1 MRCSRPHSWGDARIE
16 DGVWGRLC
24 HPLSR
29 LRAKGGDTLAQT
41 GTASLRAPHSRL
53 WFPHY
58 GGLGSAGSVPS
69 PEALVPGPASE

>member
-16 DGVWGRLC
+16 DGVWGWLC

-41 GTASLRAPHSRL
+41 GTASLPVAVL
-53 WFPHY
+53 LT
-58 GGLGSAGSVPS
+58 LGCGSHTVVAAAAR
-69 PEALVPGPASE
+69 EACPALRH